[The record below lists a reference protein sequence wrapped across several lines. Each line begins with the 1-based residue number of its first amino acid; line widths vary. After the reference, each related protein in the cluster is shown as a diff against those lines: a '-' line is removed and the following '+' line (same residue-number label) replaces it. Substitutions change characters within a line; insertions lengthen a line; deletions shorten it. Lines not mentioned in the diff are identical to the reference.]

1 MSANFTVPARF
12 GQPIKS
18 APQQIASAIKESIVD
33 GTLAPGTRLPT
44 EQELTEL
51 FGVSRPTLREALK
64 ELRAA
69 QVLIAE
75 RGRNGGYRVAEFS
88 PRSLAATVGEFVSLS
103 IAARTTTYRQL
114 FEVRLALEVLAA
126 QSAARNRTDAD
137 LERLEAALPRPDVDS
152 FEKLLRDDI
161 GFHRAV
167 ADASHNPLIIAY
179 IGASSIAFQR
189 FSGLEESYS
198 EGIVAH
204 LDEVFAG
211 VRDRDADRAGQAMDV
226 HLRYFADFYGTA
238 DREHGA
244 PPAR

>member
-1 MSANFTVPARF
+1 MSFTVPARF
-12 GQPIKS
+12 AQPIKS

-33 GTLAPGTRLPT
+33 GTLAPGTRLPS
-44 EQELTEL
+44 EGELTEL

-103 IAARTTTYRQL
+103 IAARTTTYVQL
-114 FEVRLALEVLAA
+114 FEVRQALEVLAA
-126 QSAARNRTDAD
+126 QAAARNRTAAD
-137 LERLEAALPRPDVDS
+137 LKRLQAALPRPDANS
-152 FEKLLRDDI
+152 FEDLLRDDV
-161 GFHRAV
+161 GFHHAL

-189 FSGLEESYS
+189 FSDLEQSYS
-198 EGIVAH
+198 DGIVAH

-211 VRDRDADRAGQAMDV
+211 VRDQDPGRAGKAMDA
-226 HLRYFADFYGTA
+226 HLRYFADFYGSA
-238 DREHGA
+238 DR
-244 PPAR
+244 AREQGGRS